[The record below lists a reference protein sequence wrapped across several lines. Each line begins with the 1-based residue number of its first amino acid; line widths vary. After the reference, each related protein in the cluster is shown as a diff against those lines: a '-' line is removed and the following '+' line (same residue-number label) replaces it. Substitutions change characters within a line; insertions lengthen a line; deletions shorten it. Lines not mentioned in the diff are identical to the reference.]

1 MSGNY
6 LLKLTSAIAV
16 DGEVMKAGSVVEVS
30 EIEAKNLLS
39 RGKAELHGEQK
50 DAPRDLNALTKD
62 ELRDLA
68 EQLQI
73 TVDSKWNKA
82 QLLEAIEHYDAD
94 NSAEK
99 VPGVSGPMHAD
110 PAGTGTSENTGTDQ
124 K

>member
-1 MSGNY
+1 MSGTY
-6 LLKLTSAIAV
+6 VLKLTSAIAV
-16 DGEVMKAGSVVEVS
+16 DGEVMKAGSLVEVS

-50 DAPRDLNALTKD
+50 GAPRDLNALNKD

-73 TVDSKWNKA
+73 TVTDKMTKA
-82 QLLEAIEHYDAD
+82 QLLEAIEHYDAE

-110 PAGTGTSENTGTDQ
+110 PAGTGTASATGDEA